1 MVVIGIDL
9 AWGEKCSDGMC
20 TLHASRRGAH
30 VVDFA
35 YPQGDDQLLAALRS
49 RLVGEAEA
57 LLAVDAPLVIPN
69 RTGSRP
75 VDRAMHAL
83 FHREHA
89 GCYPASA
96 ERCPRPARLRT
107 SLRQLGIQTGW
118 DLTAST
124 RLAAE
129 VYPHPALVRFLNLP
143 RIIKYKR
150 GPVAARRGEFRRL
163 QEGLHKA
170 LEVFFPILELHE
182 DTRLLL
188 QQPWNKKT
196 EDLTDAFVCALI
208 GLWHWMHHGTRSQ
221 VIGTRRS
228 GFILLPEELRE
239 MPGGVRRDTRT
250 DPSYRHPVQWSG
262 S

>member
-9 AWGEKCSDGMC
+9 AWGEKRSDGMC
-20 TLHASRRGAH
+20 TLHASRCGAH

-35 YPQGDDQLLAALRS
+35 YPHGDDQLLGVLRS
-49 RLVGEAEA
+49 RLEGKAEA

-89 GCYPASA
+89 GCHPANS
-96 ERCPRPARLRT
+96 ERCPRPARLCT
-107 SLRQLGIQTGW
+107 MLRRLGIQTGW
-118 DLTAST
+118 DLTAGA
-124 RLAAE
+124 RLVAE

-163 QEGLHKA
+163 QEGLRKA
-170 LEVFFPILELHE
+170 LEAFFPMLELDE
-182 DTRLLL
+182 ETRLLL
-188 QQPWNKKT
+188 QQSWSKQT

-228 GFILLPEELRE
+228 GFILLPEELRA
-239 MPGGVRRDTRT
+239 PAGGVHRDP
-250 DPSYRHPVQWSG
+250 PSVPAECHPVQWSG